1 MHYECEAAKHIQVLH
16 NNCSAQDA
24 AFYLAIRVCQNVLE
38 SYFHL
43 KN

>member
-1 MHYECEAAKHIQVLH
+1 MHYECEAAKHIPVHVLH

-38 SYFHL
+38 S
-43 KN
+43 

>member
-1 MHYECEAAKHIQVLH
+1 MHYECEAAKHIPVLH

-38 SYFHL
+38 KL
-43 KN
+43 MLM